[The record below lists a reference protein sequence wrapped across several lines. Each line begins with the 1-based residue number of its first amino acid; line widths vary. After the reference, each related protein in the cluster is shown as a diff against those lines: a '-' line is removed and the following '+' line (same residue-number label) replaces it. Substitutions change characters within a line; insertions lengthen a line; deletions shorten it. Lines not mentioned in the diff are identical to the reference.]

1 MENFFYFCGFLFLNW
16 YFYALIKNSN
26 MTSNSLYEKN
36 RNLRSQARDSL
47 IAFVNMICISDMD
60 SLRTQASM
68 LSMLTSQTDEIT
80 RKSGVIFFK
89 LTDRDSKIYLK
100 LFFLI
105 P

>member
-1 MENFFYFCGFLFLNW
+1 
-16 YFYALIKNSN
+16 

-80 RKSGVIFFK
+80 RNSEVKNLIK
-89 LTDRDSKIYLK
+89 LKKNHKLNKKIDL
-100 LFFLI
+100 LFNI
-105 P
+105 DERMP